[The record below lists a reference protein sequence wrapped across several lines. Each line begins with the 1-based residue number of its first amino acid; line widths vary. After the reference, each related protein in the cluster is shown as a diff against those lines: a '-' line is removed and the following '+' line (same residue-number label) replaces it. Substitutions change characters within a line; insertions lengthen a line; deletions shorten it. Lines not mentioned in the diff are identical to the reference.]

1 MSRTA
6 WFIGVLVLWCGV
18 SAVTVREVHGEELK
32 PAAGDRPELRL
43 TLKDAMDAALDNS
56 SNVKLFRERI
66 AAARAVA
73 STQLGAMLPNVSW
86 PVGIGAAGDE
96 SVFHL

>member
-1 MSRTA
+1 M
-6 WFIGVLVLWCGV
+6 GLLVLWCGTCL
-18 SAVTVREVHGEELK
+18 AHLGNACGEELK
-32 PAAGDRPELRL
+32 SAVGDRPELRL